1 MTTATPGGGP
11 SLQPQLRLDELLTE
25 LQVRIVAIRA
35 TRDRIHS
42 LLDAVLAVGR
52 GLDLEAA
59 LHRIVEAAAHLV
71 DAKYAAMGV
80 IGEGG
85 EIAQFLTVGVTEDD
99 IKRIGP
105 YPKGRGILGE
115 LIKHP
120 QPLRLPDISAH
131 PASFGFPPN
140 HPPMKT
146 FLGAP
151 VRVRDEVFGNL
162 YITEK
167 RGGVEFDDEDEQ
179 LLQTLAAAAGVAI
192 ENARLYEGVRRRE
205 RWLRASSEI
214 TRLLLSGAD
223 PADVLPPFAEEA
235 KDMADADLVAIA
247 VPVRGANALTVEVA
261 TGLNADAL
269 RGAVLA
275 LDGTFAGTVL
285 HTNAAILTAD
295 ARTDGRGY
303 AAVDPDGTMGP
314 LIVAPLS
321 GADGVRGLL
330 IVGRRAG
337 EPSFSPALTGM
348 LTAFSGQAAIALELA
363 ERRKDAER
371 LTVLQDRER
380 IARDLHDLA
389 IQRLFATGLSLE
401 GIGRL
406 IENPA
411 AAERI
416 SRAVDDLDETIK
428 LIRTTIFSLQARDS
442 EADKQTLRA
451 RALTEIEA
459 ATTILGFAPA
469 LRLEGTLDSIVP
481 AAIAEHVIAVLR
493 EGLSNIARHANASH
507 AEVTVSV
514 ADDVAVRIAD
524 DGVGIPSDS
533 TRSGLRNL
541 GERATALGGAM
552 TVGPGAGEGTVL
564 EWRVPLDG
572 AS

>member
-1 MTTATPGGGP
+1 MGGP
-11 SLQPQLRLDELLTE
+11 SPLPQLRFDELLDEL
-25 LQVRIVAIRA
+25 QARIVAIRA

-42 LLDAVLAVGR
+42 LLEAVLAVGR

-59 LHRIVEAAAHLV
+59 LHRIVEAAATLV

-80 IGEGG
+80 IGEDG
-85 EIAQFLTVGVTEDD
+85 EIAQFLTVGVTEDE
-99 IKRIGP
+99 IKQIGP

-120 QPLRLPDISAH
+120 QPLRLADISTH

-146 FLGAP
+146 FVGAP

-167 RGGVEFDDEDEQ
+167 RGGIEFDDEDEQ

-214 TRLLLSGAD
+214 TRLLLSGAS
-223 PADVLPPFAEEA
+223 PADVLSPFAEEA

-247 VPVRGANALTVEVA
+247 VPVRGADALAVEVA
-261 TGLNADAL
+261 TGPNAE
-269 RGAVLA
+269 VLQGKLLA
-275 LDGTFAGTVL
+275 FSGTFAGTVF
-285 HTNAAILTAD
+285 HANAPVVTTD
-295 ARTDGRGY
+295 ARTDSRGY
-303 AAVDPDGTMGP
+303 AALDPDGTIGP

-337 EPSFSPALTGM
+337 QPPFSPTLTDM

-371 LTVLQDRER
+371 LTVLQDRDR

-416 SRAVDDLDETIK
+416 ARAVDDLDETIK
-428 LIRTTIFSLQARDS
+428 LIRTTIFSLQSRDS
-442 EADKQTLRA
+442 EAEKRTLRA

-459 ATTILGFAPA
+459 ATPTLGFPPA
-469 LRLEGTLDSIVP
+469 LRLEGPLDSMVP
-481 AAIAEHVIAVLR
+481 AGIAEHLIAVLR

-507 AEVTVSV
+507 ADVTLSV

-524 DGVGIPSDS
+524 DGVGIPSGS

-541 GERATALGGAM
+541 SERAAALGGAM
-552 TVGPGAGEGTVL
+552 TVGPGAGQGTVL
-564 EWRVPLDG
+564 EWRVPLG
-572 AS
+572 GGN

>member
-1 MTTATPGGGP
+1 MRGP
-11 SLQPQLRLDELLTE
+11 SPLPQLRFDELLDE
-25 LQVRIVAIRA
+25 LQVRIVALRA
-35 TRDRIHS
+35 TRDRIRS
-42 LLDAVLAVGR
+42 LLEAVLAVGR

-59 LHRIVEAAAHLV
+59 LHRIVEAAATLV

-80 IGEGG
+80 IGESG
-85 EIAQFLTVGVTEDD
+85 EIAQFLTVGVTGDE

-120 QPLRLPDISAH
+120 QPLRLADISAH

-146 FLGAP
+146 FVGAP

-167 RGGVEFDDEDEQ
+167 RGGIEFDEEDEQ

-192 ENARLYEGVRRRE
+192 ENARLYDEVRRRE
-205 RWLRASSEI
+205 QWLQASSEI
-214 TRLLLSGAD
+214 TRRLLSGAD

-235 KDMADADLVAIA
+235 KHMADADLVAIA
-247 VPVRGANALTVEVA
+247 VPVRGANALAVEVA
-261 TGLNADAL
+261 TGLNADEL
-269 RGAVLA
+269 HGKLLA
-275 LDGTFAGTVL
+275 LDGTFAGTVFR
-285 HTNAAILTAD
+285 TNAPVVTTD

-303 AAVDPDGTMGP
+303 AAVDPDGMIGP

-321 GADGVRGLL
+321 GVDGVRGLL
-330 IVGRRAG
+330 IVGRRVG
-337 EPSFSPALTGM
+337 QPSFSPTLTGM

-363 ERRKDAER
+363 ERRTDAER
-371 LTVLQDRER
+371 LTVLQDRDR

-428 LIRTTIFSLQARDS
+428 LIRTTIFSLQSRDS
-442 EADKQTLRA
+442 EADKQTLRS
-451 RALTEIEA
+451 RALNEIEA
-459 ATTILGFAPA
+459 ATATLGFARA
-469 LRLEGTLDSIVP
+469 Q
-481 AAIAEHVIAVLR
+481 
-493 EGLSNIARHANASH
+493 AR
-507 AEVTVSV
+507 
-514 ADDVAVRIAD
+514 
-524 DGVGIPSDS
+524 G
-533 TRSGLRNL
+533 RSRQH
-541 GERATALGGAM
+541 
-552 TVGPGAGEGTVL
+552 GPG
-564 EWRVPLDG
+564 WDR
-572 AS
+572 